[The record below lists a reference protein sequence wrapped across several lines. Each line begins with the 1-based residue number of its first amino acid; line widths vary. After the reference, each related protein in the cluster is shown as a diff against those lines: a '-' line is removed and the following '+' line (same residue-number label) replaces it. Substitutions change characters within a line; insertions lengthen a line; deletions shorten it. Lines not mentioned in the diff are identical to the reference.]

1 MFWSPIPT
9 TDLYFLNSC
18 NPLISN
24 YPWQDINNTK
34 PIKRL
39 GDNTFQCGNEVLVIR
54 RDKEKLL
61 RSIISNKALE
71 LIYLIDDN
79 IWQAKYDTSLPEG
92 YKNRL
97 NNFACG
103 MANQLINKASLV
115 VVSNN
120 NLIPHL
126 PNNKAIAC
134 LHPLWHAVPPSGAH
148 FNVNESNAE
157 IKLVHLGTNSHLAG
171 FEFCYAIVERLL
183 AKYEQLSFSYY
194 SNQLLMGELDHHP
207 RVNRKKVMRWAKY
220 KKYFKRFTIAE
231 QCYHLALYPIVD
243 TPINNSRS
251 INKILETSLVVQV
264 CTVIHGITHN
274 IYNMVL
280 TA

>member
-1 MFWSPIPT
+1 M
-9 TDLYFLNSC
+9 
-18 NPLISN
+18 
-24 YPWQDINNTK
+24 
-34 PIKRL
+34 
-39 GDNTFQCGNEVLVIR
+39 
-54 RDKEKLL
+54 
-61 RSIISNKALE
+61 
-71 LIYLIDDN
+71 
-79 IWQAKYDTSLPEG
+79 
-92 YKNRL
+92 
-97 NNFACG
+97 
-103 MANQLINKASLV
+103 
-115 VVSNN
+115 VSNN
-120 NLIPHL
+120 NLIPHS

-157 IKLVHLGTNSHLAG
+157 IKLVHLRMNSHLAG
-171 FEFCYAIVERLL
+171 FVFCYAIVERLL

-251 INKILETSLVVQV
+251 INKILETSLVGCAGVYSDSWNYAQY
-264 CTVIHGITHN
+264 IQHGTNGLSLNNSVELWIDEISRLIDPPDALQALYQGSVTNFHQLN
-274 IYNMVL
+274 SHQEQKRFWQQHFVGVV
-280 TA
+280 